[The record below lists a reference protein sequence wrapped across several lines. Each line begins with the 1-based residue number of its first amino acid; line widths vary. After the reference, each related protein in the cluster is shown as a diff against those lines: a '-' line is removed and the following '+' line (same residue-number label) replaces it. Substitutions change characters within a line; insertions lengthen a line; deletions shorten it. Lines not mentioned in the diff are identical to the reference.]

1 MTDCPVCKDD
11 PSKCKTRYCGSI
23 YNAAR
28 TQVDKA
34 EAEVMAK
41 LAKINKQ

>member
-1 MTDCPVCKDD
+1 MTDCSVCKDD

-23 YNAAR
+23 YNARRLLA
-28 TQVDKA
+28 DKA
-34 EAEVMAK
+34 EAEAMAK